1 MNLTRIVMAG
11 SGGQGIVFLG
21 KLLANAA
28 LESSAHITFFP
39 SYGAEVRGGDSSC
52 QVILSPAEISSPVS
66 DKFDLMILM
75 TPQAADKF
83 LPALA
88 PGGLAVINS
97 SLASV
102 PPAPDRVL
110 VPATQEA
117 NRLGDRRIANLVMLG
132 ALMSRRLVVRPARI
146 EMLLRDF
153 MAGNPV
159 SLARNMAAFQCGIK
173 HTPATTS

>member
-1 MNLTRIVMAG
+1 MKMMRIMMAG

-28 LESSAHITFFP
+28 LESAQHITFFP

-52 QVILSPAEISSPVS
+52 QVILSPNEISSPVS
-66 DKFDLMILM
+66 REFDLMILM
-75 TPQAADKF
+75 TPQGVEKF
-83 LPALA
+83 LPSLA
-88 PGGLAVINS
+88 PDGIAVINS
-97 SLASV
+97 SLA
-102 PPAPDRVL
+102 PIPAAPNRIQ

-117 NRLGDRRIANLVMLG
+117 DRLGDQRVANLIMLG
-132 ALMSRRLVVRPARI
+132 ALMARRSVVRPARV

-159 SLARNMAAFQCGIK
+159 ILARNLAAFQCGMK
-173 HTPATTS
+173 FEG

>member
-1 MNLTRIVMAG
+1 MKLTRIVMAG

-28 LESSAHITFFP
+28 LESVPHITFFP
-39 SYGAEVRGGDSSC
+39 SYGAEVRGGESSC
-52 QVILSPAEISSPVS
+52 QVILSPEEISSPIS
-66 DKFDLMILM
+66 REFDLMVLM
-75 TPQAADKF
+75 SPQAVTKF
-83 LPALA
+83 LPSLA

-97 SLASV
+97 SLSDM
-102 PPAPDRVL
+102 PATPHRIL

-117 NRLGDRRIANLVMLG
+117 DRLGDQRVANLIMLG
-132 ALMSRRLVVRPARI
+132 ALMAKQPMVRTERI

-159 SLARNMAAFQCGIK
+159 ILARNLAAFRCGLGFK
-173 HTPATTS
+173 G